1 MNKINFTK
9 EHLTSL
15 YGGIAD
21 AVINN
26 IVFTGL
32 MGQKY
37 NICEVFDLS
46 INSLRTLSQTIVKRQ
61 NQLSVTDEWTENPN
75 INEIK
80 LLDWQKNLISLIIG
94 YKLYKEEEAAINE
107 EKARLTKQIE
117 ELENASK
124 TPEDLIKENK
134 EKLANLE

>member
-9 EHLTSL
+9 EHLTSM

-21 AVINN
+21 AVVNN

-37 NICEVFDLS
+37 NICEIFNLS
-46 INSLRTLSQTIVKRQ
+46 VNSLRALNQTIAKRET
-61 NQLSVTDEWTENPN
+61 QLSITDEWTNNPN
-75 INEIK
+75 MEEVK
-80 LLDWQKNLISLIIG
+80 LLNWQKGLISLIIG
-94 YKLYKEEEAAINE
+94 YKLYKAEEAAVNA
-107 EKARLTKQIE
+107 EKERITKQIE

-124 TPEDLIKENK
+124 TPEDLIKELK